1 MSRETATANT
11 PLVIRI
17 QDKLGGSAVL
27 GREVRSEADLAYLV
41 MERLP
46 LRVLA
51 YVRHHG
57 YFTDHEITTY
67 VIPARTR
74 RHREKRSEP
83 LNVEE
88 SDRLVRLTRIKSLAE
103 QTFEDDEKANHWL
116 NTPLGII
123 GKQRPIE
130 LAKTDAGA
138 RLIEQLLAKIAW
150 GAAA

>member
-1 MSRETATANT
+1 MNEIVTTNT
-11 PLVIRI
+11 PLVRRI
-17 QDKLGGSAVL
+17 QDKLGGRAIL
-27 GREVRSEADLAYLV
+27 GREVRSEADLAHLI
-41 MERLP
+41 MDRLP
-46 LRVLA
+46 LTVLVH
-51 YVRHHG
+51 VRYHG
-57 YFTDHEITTY
+57 YFTEQEITTY

-83 LNVEE
+83 LNIEE

-103 QTFEDDEKANHWL
+103 QTFEDVEKANHWL

-123 GKQRPIE
+123 SAQKPIE

>member
-1 MSRETATANT
+1 MSEKPAPQI
-11 PLVIRI
+11 PLVRRI
-17 QDKLGGSAVL
+17 EDKLGGRSVL
-27 GREVRSEADLAYLV
+27 GREVRSEADLAHLV
-41 MERLP
+41 TDRIP
-46 LRVLA
+46 LVVLSH
-51 YVRHHG
+51 VRQHG
-57 YFTDHEITTY
+57 HFTEQEITTY

-74 RHREKRSEP
+74 RHREQRSEP

-103 QTFEDDEKANHWL
+103 QTFEDVDKANHWL
-116 NTPLGII
+116 NAPLGII
-123 GKQRPIE
+123 GHQKPIE